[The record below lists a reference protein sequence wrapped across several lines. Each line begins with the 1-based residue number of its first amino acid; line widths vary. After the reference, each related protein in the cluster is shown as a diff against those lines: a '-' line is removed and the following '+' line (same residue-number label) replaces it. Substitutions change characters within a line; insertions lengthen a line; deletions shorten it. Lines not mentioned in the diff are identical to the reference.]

1 MKDGKDR
8 FISKGIIIQIPTF
21 AILLNYLFMIIILIP
36 WIYFRT
42 KLNLLTKLGNLK
54 KNN

>member
-8 FISKGIIIQIPTF
+8 FTSKGIIIQIPTF

-42 KLNLLTKLGNLK
+42 KLNLLTKLGTLK